1 MESGERVSKIVQ
13 ICPQCYSDKVHVKIG
28 ASTRQAKNI
37 DFSSTDDFYECPS
50 CSFYGNSVLEGN
62 DRFIAFLRDLRLQDE
77 LLKNPVVD
85 AAPVAVESAPAQT
98 QLIMLE

>member
-1 MESGERVSKIVQ
+1 MSKIVQ

-28 ASTRQAKNI
+28 ASSRQAKNI

-50 CSFYGNSVLEGN
+50 CSFYGNSVMEGN
-62 DRFIAFLRDLRLQDE
+62 DRFILFLRDLRLQDE
-77 LLKNPVVD
+77 LLKNPVVEE
-85 AAPVAVESAPAQT
+85 VALKTEVAPAQT